1 MKLLDIPT
9 INISQF
15 SPNSDEDRT
24 KNLQQLAKSI
34 STALENHPHFVVV
47 NGYPAIDDRENLTSL
62 GQAICDVNSSPE
74 KVSFTRVRINQTKA
88 NFDSTATRYSRTHL
102 PLIPHTDSSYNLKPH
117 EVVAFQCIVSDETGG
132 ESIII
137 PVEDI
142 LEKIDSNC
150 LELLHDRVYP
160 FEEDSYPII
169 FGESG
174 DEHIRYYR
182 AQIDRTIGLTGKLLS
197 EQHRNAIDQLDN
209 LLQSTE
215 LGNRV
220 HLQPGQII
228 FAHNTKVLHGRTGF
242 SPESDRLLL
251 RIRLHIPSLAAQS
264 LKQGEQREQREQ
276 GEQGENQKSI
286 RHSDVKQSTKKKD
299 TSKSQLLGE
308 AEEQLDLALENKD
321 RRNLQDAFKHFQN
334 ALKLEPNSLEILSE
348 FGDFLLE
355 IGQFDIAT
363 KIFRRC
369 LEIDP
374 QDFYCNLELS
384 SLFYEKEE
392 YDKAQE
398 ILKTVAH
405 QHPYIIVDKPEP
417 EKLNILRIRSLQGS
431 KYKIIHRKNGGFK
444 SLLQGGHFSIRDL
457 VEHEKYN
464 IALLN
469 IYEENL
475 DQLQDIPNFDIL
487 LNTIACPDLM
497 RVPLLSAARFRD
509 RFPHIP
515 VINDPRKVLETT
527 RERNSIKLNMI
538 EGVTF
543 PKTEKIRWDGVSF
556 KAISKEILGL
566 GFTFPFI
573 IRLVGSQTGTSVS
586 LINSEQAL
594 NYYLQQSPQNRDY
607 YVIQFHDC
615 RQTENIFNKTR
626 VFFID
631 GNFYPVANLFNS
643 SWNIHSGD
651 RYEIMDKTQWTQ
663 DAEQSFLNDPIS
675 YLGQENFDKLCKIRD
690 LIDLDFF
697 GIDFTITPDGTL
709 FIFELNSA
717 MRHNFDHA
725 GNFPYTRP
733 HLERISAAFDTM
745 IQNRL

>member
-9 INISQF
+9 LNAPQF
-15 SPNSDEDRT
+15 LSNSDNDQT
-24 KNLQQLAKSI
+24 KTLRKFA
-34 STALENHPHFVVV
+34 TAVCTVLENYPHFVVV

-74 KVSFTRVRINQTKA
+74 KVSFTRVKINQTRA

-102 PLIPHTDSSYNLKPH
+102 PLIPHTDSSYNFKPH

-142 LEKIDSNC
+142 LEKIDSKS
-150 LELLHDRVYP
+150 LELLRDRVYP

-174 DEHIRYYR
+174 AEHIRYYR
-182 AQIDRTIGLTGKLLS
+182 AQIDRTIGLTGRVLS
-197 EQHRNAIDQLDN
+197 EQHRNAIDQLDK
-209 LLQSTE
+209 LLQSNE
-215 LGNRV
+215 LGIRY
-220 HLQPGQII
+220 HLQPGQIM
-228 FAHNTKVLHGRTGF
+228 FVHNTKALHGRTGF

-251 RIRLHIPSLAAQS
+251 RIRLHIPNLAAKELSSFKHNNQQCEQGHQR
-264 LKQGEQREQREQ
+264 KQGN
-276 GEQGENQKSI
+276 QGENRESI
-286 RHSDVKQSTKKKD
+286 PNTLKVRQ
-299 TSKSQLLGE
+299 SQLSGE
-308 AEEQLDLALENKD
+308 AAKQLDLALEHKY

-334 ALKLEPNSLEILSE
+334 AIKLAPNSLEVLGE
-348 FGDFLLE
+348 FGEFLLE
-355 IGQFDIAT
+355 IGQFDIAA

-369 LEIDP
+369 REIDP
-374 QDFYCNLELS
+374 EDFICNIELS
-384 SLFYEKEE
+384 SLAYEKEE
-392 YDKAQE
+392 YGKAQE
-398 ILKTVAH
+398 ILKNVAY
-405 QHPYIIVDKPEP
+405 QHPYIIFDKPEP
-417 EKLNILRIRSLQGS
+417 EKPNILRIRSLQGS
-431 KYKIIHRKNGGFK
+431 KYKIIRRGDGTFK

-457 VEHEKYN
+457 VDHEKYN

-475 DQLQDIPNFDIL
+475 DQLQDIPKFDIL
-487 LNTIACPDLM
+487 LNTIACPDLT

-509 RFPHIP
+509 RFPHIR

-527 RERNSIKLNMI
+527 RERNSIRLNMI

-556 KAISKEILGL
+556 KAITKEILGL

-573 IRLVGSQTGTSVS
+573 VRLVGSQTGSSVS

-594 NYYLQQSPQNRDY
+594 NYYFQQSPQNRDY

-663 DAEQSFLNDPIS
+663 DAEQSFLNNPIS
-675 YLGQENFDKLCKIRD
+675 YLGQENFDKLCKISD

-697 GIDFTITPDGTL
+697 GIDFTITQDGTL

-733 HLERISAAFDTM
+733 HLERVSAAFNTM
-745 IQNRL
+745 LQSRL